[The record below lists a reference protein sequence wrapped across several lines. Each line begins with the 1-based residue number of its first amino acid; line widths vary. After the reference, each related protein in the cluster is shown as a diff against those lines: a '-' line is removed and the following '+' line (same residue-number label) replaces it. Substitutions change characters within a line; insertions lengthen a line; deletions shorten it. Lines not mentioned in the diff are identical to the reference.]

1 MTLKVGRKGRK
12 TVTHFSTIFFYFQV
26 FDIVLSEIE
35 PYVGAEQD
43 FCQMFFHL
51 RYPGDDAD
59 VSIILFLLSELKKE
73 FIV

>member
-1 MTLKVGRKGRK
+1 MTLKLGRKHIK
-12 TVTHFSTIFFYFQV
+12 TVTHCSTIFIFQV

-59 VSIILFLLSELKKE
+59 VSTFLFNC
-73 FIV
+73 